1 MLTEL
6 LRREKEAKIKPDPDV
21 DAYMKVRNNSLK
33 FRIIYIIRKLHF
45 CYSGSYDSFKTMQA
59 AALEG
64 QEASVV
70 TDYILKV
77 RRV

>member
-1 MLTEL
+1 
-6 LRREKEAKIKPDPDV
+6 
-21 DAYMKVRNNSLK
+21 
-33 FRIIYIIRKLHF
+33 
-45 CYSGSYDSFKTMQA
+45 MQA